1 MKKFLVVSIITM
13 LIALSTLSCGKVE
26 EGMVANEENV
36 VPDIPN
42 EDGNALY
49 ENINNFRMHMQGLD
63 DFDEALGESIDSQNW
78 EDVGK
83 YAMQLKNTS
92 PVIFTGKGKEELP
105 LDFVLLD
112 TKFHLQALAVAQA
125 AKAREM
131 VSLNIEYEKLQQTC
145 DNCHEKYKKK

>member
-1 MKKFLVVSIITM
+1 MKKLLVVNIITM
-13 LIALSTLSCGKVE
+13 LVALSTLSCGKVE
-26 EGMVANEENV
+26 EEMVVNEENV
-36 VPDIPN
+36 VPDIQD
-42 EDGNALY
+42 EGGNALY
-49 ENINNFRMHMQGLD
+49 ENITNFRMHMQDLD
-63 DFDEALGESIDSQNW
+63 DFDEALGKSIDSQNW

-92 PVIFTGKGKEELP
+92 PVIFTGKGKDKLP
-105 LDFVLLD
+105 FDFVILD

-145 DNCHEKYKKK
+145 DNCHERYKKK